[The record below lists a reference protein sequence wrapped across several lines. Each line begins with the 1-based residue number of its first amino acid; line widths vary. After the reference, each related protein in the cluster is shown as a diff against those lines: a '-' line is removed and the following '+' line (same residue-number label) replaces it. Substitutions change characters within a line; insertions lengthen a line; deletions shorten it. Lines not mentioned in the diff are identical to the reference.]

1 MKHIQKRYIAVL
13 GVALLVIAGIV
24 AVILSLSSRIQEK
37 MEESAIENIKG
48 NVLLVADSVSS
59 IRETQEQGSS
69 SMAFPLFQA
78 Q

>member
-24 AVILSLSSRIQEK
+24 AVILSLSSDGGIGDRE
-37 MEESAIENIKG
+37 IKG
-48 NVLLVADSVSS
+48 NLLLMADGVFS
-59 IRETQEQGSS
+59 IRETQAQWSY